1 MADPSKALPLST
13 SERIAEAFR
22 NSEVITEAIDKAT
35 RLALRQHKLAGN
47 SVAVERDGKVVL
59 IPASEIPDD
68 VLE

>member
-1 MADPSKALPLST
+1 MADSPKKLPLSP
-13 SERIAEAFR
+13 SERIAEASR
-22 NSEVITEAIDKAT
+22 NSEIITNAINKAT